1 MPAKAKIVFFLV
13 EAFCILLIH
22 RIPIRSAIPF
32 LGTVVSRRTCTRPQ
46 KRAQKRKHKQQINPL
61 KKHIKNIK
69 STTTKATLILIIPY
83 PSHFFNDKRPSTN
96 NPTFSTFG
104 AMTSLDEI
112 RDLLAQKELFIFDL
126 DGTLF
131 NTLGDLAP
139 AVNYAMTQF
148 GFRTHSNDDVRTFI
162 GNGSMNLI
170 RRAVAANFI
179 DVKLVRNFDEVAAVL
194 EREGYNEEKIKEI
207 HKVYSEFY
215 WEHCTENTE
224 PYEGVLEVIKRIA
237 QSAGCDRDSAES
249 GWISEINN
257 GNCAESGW
265 NCAQFTK
272 HIGTC
277 DRSINSKE
285 NCAKNDK
292 NCAESNGNSAG
303 IKRAAMLTN
312 KPVAPAQK
320 ILKKFGLENSFATY
334 LCGDTT
340 PERKPS
346 PAGIYEILRQT
357 GIAPKKAIMIG
368 DDTPDILAAKNANI
382 DCITLF
388 EGFGK
393 AENLLPL
400 EPRYTAGHIK
410 DFAELI

>member
-1 MPAKAKIVFFLV
+1 MTPRDELKA
-13 EAFCILLIH
+13 
-22 RIPIRSAIPF
+22 
-32 LGTVVSRRTCTRPQ
+32 
-46 KRAQKRKHKQQINPL
+46 
-61 KKHIKNIK
+61 
-69 STTTKATLILIIPY
+69 
-83 PSHFFNDKRPSTN
+83 
-96 NPTFSTFG
+96 
-104 AMTSLDEI
+104 
-112 RDLLAQKELFIFDL
+112 LLASKELFIFDL

-148 GFRTHSNDDVRTFI
+148 GLHTHSNDDVRTFI

-179 DVKLVRNFDEVAAVL
+179 PVASTRDMEKVAETL
-194 EREGYNEEKIKEI
+194 AREGYSEEKIKEI
-207 HKVYSEFY
+207 HKVYSEYY

-224 PYEGVLEVIKRIA
+224 PYEGVIELVRRIA
-237 QSAGCDRDSAES
+237 VLNREGNRKAINRNENRAVINRDRNCIECNKNRAERR
-249 GWISEINN
+249 
-257 GNCAESGW
+257 C
-265 NCAQFTK
+265 
-272 HIGTC
+272 
-277 DRSINSKE
+277 
-285 NCAKNDK
+285 
-292 NCAESNGNSAG
+292 
-303 IKRAAMLTN
+303 AAMLTN
-312 KPVAPAQK
+312 KPVAPAEK

-357 GIAPKKAIMIG
+357 GIAPEKAIMIG
-368 DDTPDILAAKNANI
+368 DDTPDVLAAKNAGI

-410 DFAELI
+410 NFAELI

>member
-1 MPAKAKIVFFLV
+1 
-13 EAFCILLIH
+13 
-22 RIPIRSAIPF
+22 
-32 LGTVVSRRTCTRPQ
+32 
-46 KRAQKRKHKQQINPL
+46 
-61 KKHIKNIK
+61 
-69 STTTKATLILIIPY
+69 
-83 PSHFFNDKRPSTN
+83 
-96 NPTFSTFG
+96 
-104 AMTSLDEI
+104 MTSLDEI
-112 RDLLAQKELFIFDL
+112 KALIAQKELFIFDL

-148 GFRTHSNDDVRTFI
+148 DLHTHSNDDVRTFI

-179 DVKLVRNFDEVAAVL
+179 PVASTRNMEKVAETLA
-194 EREGYNEEKIKEI
+194 REKYSEEKIKEI
-207 HKVYSEFY
+207 HKVYSDFY
-215 WEHCTENTE
+215 WEHCIENTE
-224 PYEGVLEVIKRIA
+224 PYEGVIELVQRI
-237 QSAGCDRDSAES
+237 DDENRD
-249 GWISEINN
+249 GD
-257 GNCAESGW
+257 C
-265 NCAQFTK
+265 T
-272 HIGTC
+272 T
-277 DRSINSKE
+277 
-285 NCAKNDK
+285 
-292 NCAESNGNSAG
+292 SNGNIAETRCAVESERKSAG
-303 IKRAAMLTN
+303 AKCAAMLTN

-357 GIAPKKAIMIG
+357 GIAPEKAIMIG
-368 DDTPDILAAKNANI
+368 DDTPDVLAANNAGI

-388 EGFGK
+388 KGFGK

-410 DFAELI
+410 DFAEFI

>member
-1 MPAKAKIVFFLV
+1 
-13 EAFCILLIH
+13 
-22 RIPIRSAIPF
+22 
-32 LGTVVSRRTCTRPQ
+32 
-46 KRAQKRKHKQQINPL
+46 
-61 KKHIKNIK
+61 
-69 STTTKATLILIIPY
+69 
-83 PSHFFNDKRPSTN
+83 
-96 NPTFSTFG
+96 
-104 AMTSLDEI
+104 MTPLDEI
-112 RDLLAQKELFIFDL
+112 KALIAQKELFIFDL

-148 GFRTHSNDDVRTFI
+148 GLHTHSNDDVRTFI

-179 DVKLVRNFDEVAAVL
+179 PVASTRDMEKVAETL
-194 EREGYNEEKIKEI
+194 ANEGFSEEKIKEI
-207 HKVYSEFY
+207 HKVYSDFY
-215 WEHCTENTE
+215 WEHCIENTE
-224 PYEGVLEVIKRIA
+224 PYEGVVEVIKRIA
-237 QSAGCDRDSAES
+237 NENRDGDCATS
-249 GWISEINN
+249 N
-257 GNCAESGW
+257 GNCAE
-265 NCAQFTK
+265 T
-272 HIGTC
+272 
-277 DRSINSKE
+277 RY
-285 NCAKNDK
+285 
-292 NCAESNGNSAG
+292 
-303 IKRAAMLTN
+303 AAMLTN

-357 GIAPKKAIMIG
+357 GIIPEKTIMIG
-368 DDTPDILAAKNANI
+368 DDTPDVLAAKNAGI

-410 DFAELI
+410 DFAEFI

>member
-1 MPAKAKIVFFLV
+1 MTPRDELKA
-13 EAFCILLIH
+13 
-22 RIPIRSAIPF
+22 
-32 LGTVVSRRTCTRPQ
+32 
-46 KRAQKRKHKQQINPL
+46 
-61 KKHIKNIK
+61 
-69 STTTKATLILIIPY
+69 
-83 PSHFFNDKRPSTN
+83 
-96 NPTFSTFG
+96 
-104 AMTSLDEI
+104 
-112 RDLLAQKELFIFDL
+112 LLASKELFIFDL

-148 GFRTHSNDDVRTFI
+148 GLHTHSNDDVRTFI

-179 DVKLVRNFDEVAAVL
+179 PVAGTRDMEKVAETL
-194 EREGYNEEKIKEI
+194 AREGYSEEKIKEI
-207 HKVYSEFY
+207 HKVYSEYY

-224 PYEGVLEVIKRIA
+224 PYEGVIELVRRIA
-237 QSAGCDRDSAES
+237 ALNRDRD
-249 GWISEINN
+249 
-257 GNCAESGW
+257 CAVSSK
-265 NCAQFTK
+265 NRAAFNRDRDCAT
-272 HIGTC
+272 
-277 DRSINSKE
+277 
-285 NCAKNDK
+285 
-292 NCAESNGNSAG
+292 SNGNRAE
-303 IKRAAMLTN
+303 RRCAAMLTN
-312 KPVAPAQK
+312 KPVAPAEK

-346 PAGIYEILRQT
+346 PAGIYEILHQT
-357 GIAPKKAIMIG
+357 GIAPEKAIMIG
-368 DDTPDILAAKNANI
+368 DDTPDVLAAKNAGI

-410 DFAELI
+410 DVAEFI

>member
-1 MPAKAKIVFFLV
+1 
-13 EAFCILLIH
+13 
-22 RIPIRSAIPF
+22 
-32 LGTVVSRRTCTRPQ
+32 
-46 KRAQKRKHKQQINPL
+46 
-61 KKHIKNIK
+61 
-69 STTTKATLILIIPY
+69 
-83 PSHFFNDKRPSTN
+83 
-96 NPTFSTFG
+96 
-104 AMTSLDEI
+104 MTPLDEI
-112 RDLLAQKELFIFDL
+112 KALIAQKELFIFDL

-139 AVNYAMTQF
+139 AVNYAMKQF
-148 GFRTHSNDDVRTFI
+148 GLKTHSNDDVRIFI

-170 RRAVAANFI
+170 RRAVAANYI
-179 DVKLVRNFDEVAAVL
+179 DVAKVRNFDEVAAVL
-194 EREGYNEEKIKEI
+194 EREGYSEESIKEI

-224 PYEGVLEVIKRIA
+224 PYKGVVEVIKRIA
-237 QSAGCDRDSAES
+237 NENRDGDCATS
-249 GWISEINN
+249 N
-257 GNCAESGW
+257 GNCAETR
-265 NCAQFTK
+265 C
-272 HIGTC
+272 
-277 DRSINSKE
+277 
-285 NCAKNDK
+285 
-292 NCAESNGNSAG
+292 
-303 IKRAAMLTN
+303 AAMLTN

-357 GIAPKKAIMIG
+357 GIAPEKAIMIG
-368 DDTPDILAAKNANI
+368 DDTPDVLAAKNAGI

-410 DFAELI
+410 DFAEFI

>member
-1 MPAKAKIVFFLV
+1 
-13 EAFCILLIH
+13 
-22 RIPIRSAIPF
+22 
-32 LGTVVSRRTCTRPQ
+32 
-46 KRAQKRKHKQQINPL
+46 
-61 KKHIKNIK
+61 
-69 STTTKATLILIIPY
+69 
-83 PSHFFNDKRPSTN
+83 
-96 NPTFSTFG
+96 
-104 AMTSLDEI
+104 MTPLDEI
-112 RDLLAQKELFIFDL
+112 KALIAQKELFIFDL

-139 AVNYAMTQF
+139 AVNYAMKQF
-148 GFRTHSNDDVRTFI
+148 GLHTHSNDDVRTFI

-179 DVKLVRNFDEVAAVL
+179 PVVSTRDMEKVAETLA
-194 EREGYNEEKIKEI
+194 RENYSEESIKEI

-224 PYEGVLEVIKRIA
+224 PYEGVIELVRRIA
-237 QSAGCDRDSAES
+237 DENRDE
-249 GWISEINN
+249 NH
-257 GNCAESGW
+257 
-265 NCAQFTK
+265 T
-272 HIGTC
+272 GTRC
-277 DRSINSKE
+277 
-285 NCAKNDK
+285 
-292 NCAESNGNSAG
+292 
-303 IKRAAMLTN
+303 AAMLTN

-340 PERKPS
+340 PERKPN

-357 GIAPKKAIMIG
+357 GIAPEKAIMIG
-368 DDTPDILAAKNANI
+368 DDTPDVLAAKNAGI

-410 DFAELI
+410 DFAEFI

>member
-1 MPAKAKIVFFLV
+1 
-13 EAFCILLIH
+13 
-22 RIPIRSAIPF
+22 
-32 LGTVVSRRTCTRPQ
+32 
-46 KRAQKRKHKQQINPL
+46 
-61 KKHIKNIK
+61 
-69 STTTKATLILIIPY
+69 
-83 PSHFFNDKRPSTN
+83 
-96 NPTFSTFG
+96 
-104 AMTSLDEI
+104 MTSLDEI
-112 RDLLAQKELFIFDL
+112 KALIAQKELFIFDL

-148 GFRTHSNDDVRTFI
+148 GLHTHSNDDVRTFI

-179 DVKLVRNFDEVAAVL
+179 PVASTRDMEKVAETLVREN
-194 EREGYNEEKIKEI
+194 YSEEKIKEI
-207 HKVYSEFY
+207 HNIYSDFY

-224 PYEGVLEVIKRIA
+224 PYKGVIEFVQRIA
-237 QSAGCDRDSAES
+237 ASNRYGDGA
-249 GWISEINN
+249 
-257 GNCAESGW
+257 
-265 NCAQFTK
+265 T
-272 HIGTC
+272 
-277 DRSINSKE
+277 
-285 NCAKNDK
+285 
-292 NCAESNGNSAG
+292 SNGKHAG
-303 IKRAAMLTN
+303 VKCAAMLTN

-357 GIAPKKAIMIG
+357 GIAPDKAIMIG
-368 DDTPDILAAKNANI
+368 DDTPDVLAAKNAGI

-410 DFAELI
+410 DFAEFI

>member
-1 MPAKAKIVFFLV
+1 
-13 EAFCILLIH
+13 
-22 RIPIRSAIPF
+22 
-32 LGTVVSRRTCTRPQ
+32 
-46 KRAQKRKHKQQINPL
+46 
-61 KKHIKNIK
+61 
-69 STTTKATLILIIPY
+69 
-83 PSHFFNDKRPSTN
+83 
-96 NPTFSTFG
+96 
-104 AMTSLDEI
+104 MTSLDEI
-112 RDLLAQKELFIFDL
+112 KALIAQKELFIFDL

-148 GFRTHSNDDVRTFI
+148 GLHTHSNDDVRTFI

-179 DVKLVRNFDEVAAVL
+179 PVASTRNMEKVAETLA
-194 EREGYNEEKIKEI
+194 RENYSEEKIKEI
-207 HKVYSEFY
+207 HKVYSDFY
-215 WEHCTENTE
+215 WEHCIENTE
-224 PYEGVLEVIKRIA
+224 PYEGVIELVQRIA
-237 QSAGCDRDSAES
+237 KNATLSKAR
-249 GWISEINN
+249 
-257 GNCAESGW
+257 CA
-265 NCAQFTK
+265 T
-272 HIGTC
+272 
-277 DRSINSKE
+277 
-285 NCAKNDK
+285 
-292 NCAESNGNSAG
+292 
-303 IKRAAMLTN
+303 MLTN
-312 KPVAPAQK
+312 KPVAPAEK

-357 GIAPKKAIMIG
+357 GIAPEKAIMIG
-368 DDTPDILAAKNANI
+368 DDTPDVLAAKNAGI

-410 DFAELI
+410 DFAEFI

>member
-1 MPAKAKIVFFLV
+1 
-13 EAFCILLIH
+13 
-22 RIPIRSAIPF
+22 
-32 LGTVVSRRTCTRPQ
+32 
-46 KRAQKRKHKQQINPL
+46 
-61 KKHIKNIK
+61 
-69 STTTKATLILIIPY
+69 
-83 PSHFFNDKRPSTN
+83 
-96 NPTFSTFG
+96 
-104 AMTSLDEI
+104 MTSLDELKA
-112 RDLLAQKELFIFDL
+112 LLKQKELFIFDL

-148 GFRTHSNDDVRTFI
+148 GLRTHSNDDVRIFI

-170 RRAVAANFI
+170 RRAIAANFI
-179 DVKLVRNFDEVAAVL
+179 SATSTRDMEKVAAVL
-194 EREGYNEEKIKEI
+194 ERESYNEDKIKEI

-224 PYEGVLEVIKRIA
+224 PYEGVIKLLQRIA
-237 QSAGCDRDSAES
+237 A
-249 GWISEINN
+249 INRN
-257 GNCAESGW
+257 GDCA
-265 NCAQFTK
+265 
-272 HIGTC
+272 
-277 DRSINSKE
+277 R
-285 NCAKNDK
+285 NDK
-292 NCAESNGNSAG
+292 NCTESNENRAENNAKGTNGNG
-303 IKRAAMLTN
+303 YCTGTKCAAMLTN

-320 ILKKFGLENSFATY
+320 ILEKFSLENSFATY

-357 GIAPKKAIMIG
+357 GIAPEKAIMIG
-368 DDTPDILAAKNANI
+368 DDTPDVLAAKNVGI

-410 DFAELI
+410 DFAEFI

>member
-1 MPAKAKIVFFLV
+1 
-13 EAFCILLIH
+13 
-22 RIPIRSAIPF
+22 
-32 LGTVVSRRTCTRPQ
+32 
-46 KRAQKRKHKQQINPL
+46 
-61 KKHIKNIK
+61 
-69 STTTKATLILIIPY
+69 
-83 PSHFFNDKRPSTN
+83 
-96 NPTFSTFG
+96 
-104 AMTSLDEI
+104 MTSLDEI
-112 RDLLAQKELFIFDL
+112 KALIAQKELFIFDL

-148 GFRTHSNDDVRTFI
+148 GLHTHSNDDVRTFI

-179 DVKLVRNFDEVAAVL
+179 SVASTRDMEKVAETL
-194 EREGYNEEKIKEI
+194 ANEGFSEEKIKEI
-207 HKVYSEFY
+207 HKVYSDFY

-224 PYEGVLEVIKRIA
+224 PYEGVIELVQRIA
-237 QSAGCDRDSAES
+237 DENR
-249 GWISEINN
+249 N
-257 GNCAESGW
+257 GKYDGMRCS
-265 NCAQFTK
+265 
-272 HIGTC
+272 
-277 DRSINSKE
+277 
-285 NCAKNDK
+285 AKNER
-292 NCAESNGNSAG
+292 NIAG
-303 IKRAAMLTN
+303 TRCAAMLTN

-320 ILKKFGLENSFATY
+320 ILAKFGLENSFATY

-346 PAGIYEILRQT
+346 PAGIYEILHQT
-357 GIAPKKAIMIG
+357 GIAPEKAIMIG
-368 DDTPDILAAKNANI
+368 DDTPDVLAAKNANI

-410 DFAELI
+410 NFAEFI

>member
-1 MPAKAKIVFFLV
+1 
-13 EAFCILLIH
+13 
-22 RIPIRSAIPF
+22 
-32 LGTVVSRRTCTRPQ
+32 
-46 KRAQKRKHKQQINPL
+46 
-61 KKHIKNIK
+61 
-69 STTTKATLILIIPY
+69 
-83 PSHFFNDKRPSTN
+83 
-96 NPTFSTFG
+96 
-104 AMTSLDEI
+104 MTPLDEI
-112 RDLLAQKELFIFDL
+112 KALIAQKELFIFDL

-139 AVNYAMTQF
+139 AVNYAITQF
-148 GFRTHSNDDVRTFI
+148 GLHTHSNDDVRTFI

-179 DVKLVRNFDEVAAVL
+179 PVVSTRDMAKVAETLA
-194 EREGYNEEKIKEI
+194 RENYSEESIKEI

-224 PYEGVLEVIKRIA
+224 PYEGVVELLQRI
-237 QSAGCDRDSAES
+237 SNRAENFNRN
-249 GWISEINN
+249 ED
-257 GNCAESGW
+257 C
-265 NCAQFTK
+265 
-272 HIGTC
+272 
-277 DRSINSKE
+277 
-285 NCAKNDK
+285 
-292 NCAESNGNSAG
+292 
-303 IKRAAMLTN
+303 AAMLTN
-312 KPVAPAQK
+312 KPIAPAQK

-357 GIAPKKAIMIG
+357 GIAPEKAIMIG
-368 DDTPDILAAKNANI
+368 DDTPDVLAAKNAGI

-400 EPRYTAGHIK
+400 EPRYTAGHIR
-410 DFAELI
+410 DFAEFI

>member
-1 MPAKAKIVFFLV
+1 MT
-13 EAFCILLIH
+13 
-22 RIPIRSAIPF
+22 PI
-32 LGTVVSRRTCTRPQ
+32 
-46 KRAQKRKHKQQINPL
+46 
-61 KKHIKNIK
+61 
-69 STTTKATLILIIPY
+69 
-83 PSHFFNDKRPSTN
+83 
-96 NPTFSTFG
+96 
-104 AMTSLDEI
+104 DEI
-112 RDLLAQKELFIFDL
+112 KALIAQKELFIFDL

-148 GFRTHSNDDVRTFI
+148 GLHTRSNDDVRTFI

-179 DVKLVRNFDEVAAVL
+179 PVASTRDMAKVAETL
-194 EREGYNEEKIKEI
+194 ARENYSEEKIKEI
-207 HKVYSEFY
+207 HKVYSDFY

-224 PYEGVLEVIKRIA
+224 PYEGVIELVQRIA
-237 QSAGCDRDSAES
+237 DENRDGDCATS
-249 GWISEINN
+249 N
-257 GNCAESGW
+257 GNCAG
-265 NCAQFTK
+265 
-272 HIGTC
+272 
-277 DRSINSKE
+277 
-285 NCAKNDK
+285 AK
-292 NCAESNGNSAG
+292 C
-303 IKRAAMLTN
+303 AAMLTN
-312 KPVAPAQK
+312 KPVAPAEK

-357 GIAPKKAIMIG
+357 GIAPEKAIMIG
-368 DDTPDILAAKNANI
+368 DDTPDVLAAKNASI

-410 DFAELI
+410 DFAEFI

>member
-1 MPAKAKIVFFLV
+1 MT
-13 EAFCILLIH
+13 
-22 RIPIRSAIPF
+22 PI
-32 LGTVVSRRTCTRPQ
+32 
-46 KRAQKRKHKQQINPL
+46 
-61 KKHIKNIK
+61 
-69 STTTKATLILIIPY
+69 
-83 PSHFFNDKRPSTN
+83 
-96 NPTFSTFG
+96 
-104 AMTSLDEI
+104 DEI
-112 RDLLAQKELFIFDL
+112 KALIAQKELFIFDL

-148 GFRTHSNDDVRTFI
+148 GLHTHSNDDVRTFI

-179 DVKLVRNFDEVAAVL
+179 PVASTRDMAKVAETL
-194 EREGYNEEKIKEI
+194 ARENYSEEKIKEI
-207 HKVYSEFY
+207 HKVYSDFY
-215 WEHCTENTE
+215 WEHCIENTE
-224 PYEGVLEVIKRIA
+224 PYEGVVELLQRI
-237 QSAGCDRDSAES
+237 SNRAENFNRN
-249 GWISEINN
+249 ED
-257 GNCAESGW
+257 CAETR
-265 NCAQFTK
+265 C
-272 HIGTC
+272 
-277 DRSINSKE
+277 
-285 NCAKNDK
+285 
-292 NCAESNGNSAG
+292 
-303 IKRAAMLTN
+303 AAMLTN

-357 GIAPKKAIMIG
+357 GIAPEKAIMIG
-368 DDTPDILAAKNANI
+368 DDTPDVLAAKNAGI

-410 DFAELI
+410 DFAEFI

>member
-1 MPAKAKIVFFLV
+1 MTPRDELKA
-13 EAFCILLIH
+13 
-22 RIPIRSAIPF
+22 
-32 LGTVVSRRTCTRPQ
+32 
-46 KRAQKRKHKQQINPL
+46 
-61 KKHIKNIK
+61 
-69 STTTKATLILIIPY
+69 
-83 PSHFFNDKRPSTN
+83 
-96 NPTFSTFG
+96 
-104 AMTSLDEI
+104 
-112 RDLLAQKELFIFDL
+112 LLAAKELFIFDL

-148 GFRTHSNDDVRTFI
+148 GLHTHSNDDVRTFI

-179 DVKLVRNFDEVAAVL
+179 PVAGTRDMEKVAETL
-194 EREGYNEEKIKEI
+194 AREGYSEEKIKEI
-207 HKVYSEFY
+207 HKVYSEYY

-224 PYEGVLEVIKRIA
+224 PYEGVIELVRRIA
-237 QSAGCDRDSAES
+237 ALNRDRD
-249 GWISEINN
+249 
-257 GNCAESGW
+257 CAVSSK
-265 NCAQFTK
+265 NRAAFNRDRDCAT
-272 HIGTC
+272 
-277 DRSINSKE
+277 
-285 NCAKNDK
+285 
-292 NCAESNGNSAG
+292 SNGNRAET
-303 IKRAAMLTN
+303 RCAAMLTN
-312 KPVAPAQK
+312 KPVAPAEK

-357 GIAPKKAIMIG
+357 GIAPEKAIMIG
-368 DDTPDILAAKNANI
+368 DDTPDVLAAKNAGI
-382 DCITLF
+382 ECITLF

-410 DFAELI
+410 DIAEFI

>member
-1 MPAKAKIVFFLV
+1 
-13 EAFCILLIH
+13 
-22 RIPIRSAIPF
+22 
-32 LGTVVSRRTCTRPQ
+32 
-46 KRAQKRKHKQQINPL
+46 
-61 KKHIKNIK
+61 
-69 STTTKATLILIIPY
+69 
-83 PSHFFNDKRPSTN
+83 
-96 NPTFSTFG
+96 
-104 AMTSLDEI
+104 MTPLDEI
-112 RDLLAQKELFIFDL
+112 KALIAQKELFIFDL

-148 GFRTHSNDDVRTFI
+148 SLHTHSNDDVRTFI

-179 DVKLVRNFDEVAAVL
+179 SVVSTRDMEKVAETLAQ
-194 EREGYNEEKIKEI
+194 ENYSEENIKEI
-207 HKVYSEFY
+207 HKVYSEYY

-224 PYEGVLEVIKRIA
+224 PYEGIIEFVQRIA
-237 QSAGCDRDSAES
+237 DENRDGNRAVFNRDENHAGTRC
-249 GWISEINN
+249 
-257 GNCAESGW
+257 
-265 NCAQFTK
+265 
-272 HIGTC
+272 
-277 DRSINSKE
+277 
-285 NCAKNDK
+285 
-292 NCAESNGNSAG
+292 
-303 IKRAAMLTN
+303 AAMLTN

-346 PAGIYEILRQT
+346 PAGINEILRQT
-357 GIAPKKAIMIG
+357 GIAPEKAIMIG
-368 DDTPDILAAKNANI
+368 DDTPDVLAAKNAGI

-400 EPRYTAGHIK
+400 EPRYTASHIK
-410 DFAELI
+410 DFAEFI

>member
-1 MPAKAKIVFFLV
+1 
-13 EAFCILLIH
+13 
-22 RIPIRSAIPF
+22 
-32 LGTVVSRRTCTRPQ
+32 
-46 KRAQKRKHKQQINPL
+46 
-61 KKHIKNIK
+61 
-69 STTTKATLILIIPY
+69 
-83 PSHFFNDKRPSTN
+83 
-96 NPTFSTFG
+96 
-104 AMTSLDEI
+104 MTPLDEI
-112 RDLLAQKELFIFDL
+112 KALIAQKELFIFDL

-148 GFRTHSNDDVRTFI
+148 GLHTHSNDDVRTFI

-179 DVKLVRNFDEVAAVL
+179 DVKEVRNFDKVATVL
-194 EREGYNEEKIKEI
+194 EREGYSEEKIKEI
-207 HKVYSEFY
+207 HNIYSDFY

-224 PYEGVLEVIKRIA
+224 PYKGVVELLQRI
-237 QSAGCDRDSAES
+237 SNRAENFNRN
-249 GWISEINN
+249 ED
-257 GNCAESGW
+257 CAE
-265 NCAQFTK
+265 C
-272 HIGTC
+272 
-277 DRSINSKE
+277 
-285 NCAKNDK
+285 DK
-292 NCAESNGNSAG
+292 NGAQPVNCVATKSA
-303 IKRAAMLTN
+303 KVRCAAMLTN

-357 GIAPKKAIMIG
+357 GIAPEKAIMIG
-368 DDTPDILAAKNANI
+368 DDTPDVLAAKNAGI

-410 DFAELI
+410 DFAEFID

>member
-1 MPAKAKIVFFLV
+1 
-13 EAFCILLIH
+13 
-22 RIPIRSAIPF
+22 
-32 LGTVVSRRTCTRPQ
+32 
-46 KRAQKRKHKQQINPL
+46 
-61 KKHIKNIK
+61 
-69 STTTKATLILIIPY
+69 
-83 PSHFFNDKRPSTN
+83 
-96 NPTFSTFG
+96 
-104 AMTSLDEI
+104 MTSLDEI
-112 RDLLAQKELFIFDL
+112 KALIAQKELFIFDL

-148 GFRTHSNDDVRTFI
+148 GLHTHSNDDVRTFI

-179 DVKLVRNFDEVAAVL
+179 PVASTRDMEKVAETLVREN
-194 EREGYNEEKIKEI
+194 YSEEKIKVI
-207 HKVYSEFY
+207 HSVYSEYY

-224 PYEGVLEVIKRIA
+224 PYEGVIELVQRLA
-237 QSAGCDRDSAES
+237 TNNRYGDFAGTRC
-249 GWISEINN
+249 
-257 GNCAESGW
+257 
-265 NCAQFTK
+265 
-272 HIGTC
+272 
-277 DRSINSKE
+277 
-285 NCAKNDK
+285 
-292 NCAESNGNSAG
+292 
-303 IKRAAMLTN
+303 AAMLTN

-346 PAGIYEILRQT
+346 PAGIYEIIRQT
-357 GIAPKKAIMIG
+357 GIAPEKAIMIG
-368 DDTPDILAAKNANI
+368 DDTPDVLAAKNANI

-393 AENLLPL
+393 AENLFPL

-410 DFAELI
+410 DFAEFI

>member
-1 MPAKAKIVFFLV
+1 
-13 EAFCILLIH
+13 
-22 RIPIRSAIPF
+22 
-32 LGTVVSRRTCTRPQ
+32 
-46 KRAQKRKHKQQINPL
+46 
-61 KKHIKNIK
+61 
-69 STTTKATLILIIPY
+69 
-83 PSHFFNDKRPSTN
+83 
-96 NPTFSTFG
+96 
-104 AMTSLDEI
+104 MTSLDEI

-148 GFRTHSNDDVRTFI
+148 GFRTHNNDDVRTFI

-194 EREGYNEEKIKEI
+194 EREGYNEEKIKGI

-237 QSAGCDRDSAES
+237 SINRDGNCAES
-249 GWISEINN
+249 GWIREINN
-257 GNCAESGW
+257 GNCAES
-265 NCAQFTK
+265 K
-272 HIGTC
+272 
-277 DRSINSKE
+277 
-285 NCAKNDK
+285 
-292 NCAESNGNSAG
+292 GNRTG

-357 GIAPKKAIMIG
+357 GIAPEKAIMIG

>member
-1 MPAKAKIVFFLV
+1 
-13 EAFCILLIH
+13 
-22 RIPIRSAIPF
+22 
-32 LGTVVSRRTCTRPQ
+32 
-46 KRAQKRKHKQQINPL
+46 
-61 KKHIKNIK
+61 
-69 STTTKATLILIIPY
+69 
-83 PSHFFNDKRPSTN
+83 
-96 NPTFSTFG
+96 
-104 AMTSLDEI
+104 MTPLDEI
-112 RDLLAQKELFIFDL
+112 KALIAQKELFIFDL

-148 GFRTHSNDDVRTFI
+148 GLHTHSNDDVRTFI

-179 DVKLVRNFDEVAAVL
+179 PVVSTRDMEKVAETLA
-194 EREGYNEEKIKEI
+194 RENYSEEKIKEI
-207 HKVYSEFY
+207 HKVYSDFY

-224 PYEGVLEVIKRIA
+224 PYEGVVELLQRI
-237 QSAGCDRDSAES
+237 SNRAENFNRN
-249 GWISEINN
+249 ED
-257 GNCAESGW
+257 CAE
-265 NCAQFTK
+265 C
-272 HIGTC
+272 
-277 DRSINSKE
+277 
-285 NCAKNDK
+285 DK
-292 NCAESNGNSAG
+292 NGAQPVNCVATKSA
-303 IKRAAMLTN
+303 KVRCAAMLTN
-312 KPVAPAQK
+312 KPIAPAQK

-357 GIAPKKAIMIG
+357 GIVPEKAIMIG
-368 DDTPDILAAKNANI
+368 DDTPDVLAAKNAGI

-410 DFAELI
+410 DFAEFI

>member
-1 MPAKAKIVFFLV
+1 
-13 EAFCILLIH
+13 
-22 RIPIRSAIPF
+22 
-32 LGTVVSRRTCTRPQ
+32 
-46 KRAQKRKHKQQINPL
+46 
-61 KKHIKNIK
+61 
-69 STTTKATLILIIPY
+69 
-83 PSHFFNDKRPSTN
+83 
-96 NPTFSTFG
+96 
-104 AMTSLDEI
+104 MTPLDEI
-112 RDLLAQKELFIFDL
+112 KALIAQKELFIFDL

-148 GFRTHSNDDVRTFI
+148 GLHTHSNDDVRTFI

-179 DVKLVRNFDEVAAVL
+179 SVASTRDMEKVAETL
-194 EREGYNEEKIKEI
+194 TRENYSEEKIKEI
-207 HKVYSEFY
+207 HKVYSDFY

-224 PYEGVLEVIKRIA
+224 PYEGVIELVQRIA
-237 QSAGCDRDSAES
+237 NENRDGDCATS
-249 GWISEINN
+249 N
-257 GNCAESGW
+257 GNCAG
-265 NCAQFTK
+265 
-272 HIGTC
+272 
-277 DRSINSKE
+277 
-285 NCAKNDK
+285 AK
-292 NCAESNGNSAG
+292 S
-303 IKRAAMLTN
+303 AAMLTN

-357 GIAPKKAIMIG
+357 GIAPEKAIMIG
-368 DDTPDILAAKNANI
+368 DDTPDVLAAKNAGI

-410 DFAELI
+410 DFAEFI

>member
-1 MPAKAKIVFFLV
+1 
-13 EAFCILLIH
+13 
-22 RIPIRSAIPF
+22 
-32 LGTVVSRRTCTRPQ
+32 
-46 KRAQKRKHKQQINPL
+46 
-61 KKHIKNIK
+61 
-69 STTTKATLILIIPY
+69 
-83 PSHFFNDKRPSTN
+83 
-96 NPTFSTFG
+96 
-104 AMTSLDEI
+104 MTSLDELKA
-112 RDLLAQKELFIFDL
+112 LLAQKELFIFDL

-148 GFRTHSNDDVRTFI
+148 GLCTHSNDDVRTFI

-194 EREGYNEEKIKEI
+194 ERESYNEDKIKEI

-224 PYEGVLEVIKRIA
+224 PYEGVVELLQRIA
-237 QSAGCDRDSAES
+237 AINRNRD
-249 GWISEINN
+249 
-257 GNCAESGW
+257 CA
-265 NCAQFTK
+265 
-272 HIGTC
+272 
-277 DRSINSKE
+277 R
-285 NCAKNDK
+285 NDK
-292 NCAESNGNSAG
+292 NCTESNENRAENNAKGTNGNGYCAG
-303 IKRAAMLTN
+303 AKCAAMLTN

-320 ILKKFGLENSFATY
+320 ILEKFGLEKSFATY

-346 PAGIYEILRQT
+346 PAGIFEILRRT
-357 GIAPKKAIMIG
+357 GIAPEKAIMIG
-368 DDTPDILAAKNANI
+368 DDTPDVLAAKNAGI

-410 DFAELI
+410 DFAEFI